1 MSELATIPATSN
13 DVLAA
18 VPQMMELARMLKGAT
33 GLIPE
38 HLRTEGQILATILAG
53 RELGLGPMASMRGLH
68 VVKGKVG
75 ADYSLWVALLKRNGY
90 RVEYPESSAERVTL
104 KLTDPRGAV
113 HVETWTKDRAA
124 KAGLWNSGQGWQ
136 KYPETMLRARCVT
149 SAGRAFAAEV
159 MSGAYSLDE
168 IDEIQGRAPQP
179 EVVSLSASDR
189 LARKV
194 AAAAQPHGITVEV
207 IPEPTPMAVEPIA
220 EPAPAPQEAAPSML
234 PEEAIAA
241 IDACATVEA
250 LNALVPVLKQFKGTD
265 LKTVRSAW
273 RDRKAEVLESL
284 GLPEGV

>member
-1 MSELATIPATSN
+1 MTELATIPATSN

-75 ADYSLWVALLKRNGY
+75 ADYSLWVALLKRSGY
-90 RVEYPESSAERVTL
+90 RVEYPESSSERVTL

-113 HVETWTKDRAA
+113 HVETWTKDRAM
-124 KAGLWNSGQGWQ
+124 KAGLWNQGQGWQ
-136 KYPETMLRARCVT
+136 RYPETMLRARCVT

-179 EVVSLSASDR
+179 EVVSISASDR

-220 EPAPAPQEAAPSML
+220 EPAPAPQDAAPSML

-241 IDACATVEA
+241 IDACATAEA
-250 LNALVPVLKQFKGTD
+250 LDALVPMLKQFKGTD